1 MTIRPLIS
9 YCIKFCFHLLILGHF
24 VHACHWVVNQQS
36 VRDHWYSILC
46 LIWGWVTCLSVF
58 IVKNF
63 DVRQNSF
70 CFCLKEDMCMYAQT
84 NCQDHMSDIYEN
96 INKFI
101 QLVLDHWSP
110 TIIDFIKIRQNP
122 IITKYKKGD
131 RGLYFQVKHGPPVKH
146 FKDVETIL

>member
-1 MTIRPLIS
+1 
-9 YCIKFCFHLLILGHF
+9 
-24 VHACHWVVNQQS
+24 
-36 VRDHWYSILC
+36 
-46 LIWGWVTCLSVF
+46 
-58 IVKNF
+58 
-63 DVRQNSF
+63 
-70 CFCLKEDMCMYAQT
+70 MYAQT

-146 FKDVETIL
+146 FNDVETIL